1 MNTSP
6 RVKIFNLYI
15 YIYIHTQNSNQIL
28 YIELQ
33 TNLINFVLYINYKI
47 VYMRESKQVF
57 VNFLGQGISPRDR
70 VSCPEAEG
78 KDKIVSW
85 TVETLNKF

>member
-1 MNTSP
+1 
-6 RVKIFNLYI
+6 
-15 YIYIHTQNSNQIL
+15 
-28 YIELQ
+28 
-33 TNLINFVLYINYKI
+33 
-47 VYMRESKQVF
+47 MRESKQVF

-85 TVETLNKF
+85 TVKTLNKF